1 MNKIQ
6 LLELNINCSSA
17 IDHESALREVE
28 IELSRIERERREL
41 GRKIKNWEARYR
53 AEHSRNPSN
62 EEKINHLD
70 YIRYRHLKNRRNFLQ
85 DLQQQKAPESF
96 TV

>member
-1 MNKIQ
+1 MKSRSQNMVKFRT
-6 LLELNINCSSA
+6 A

-28 IELSRIERERREL
+28 FELSRIERERREL

-53 AEHSRNPSN
+53 AEKNRNPGT
-62 EEKINHLD
+62 EEKLNHPD
-70 YIRYRHLKNRRNFLQ
+70 YIRYRHLKSRRNFLQ
-85 DLQQQKAPESF
+85 ELQQQKAPETF